1 MLETLISSKTRI
13 KLLLKFFLNSK
24 ATSYL
29 RGLEAEF
36 GDSSNAIRVEL
47 NRFEKAGMLTSY
59 LEGNKKY
66 FRANTLHPLY
76 NETHGLLLKYI
87 GFDQIVDTVIE
98 RLGDVSEVYVTGAF
112 AQGLDHDVI
121 ELVFIGN
128 IRKDY
133 LSSLIQKVEQHI
145 SRKIKYFVFGENEME
160 ADMLHRHE
168 LHSLLLWRKD

>member
-66 FRANTLHPLY
+66 FRANIQHPLY
-76 NETHGLLLKYI
+76 QETHNILLKYI
-87 GFDQIVDTVIE
+87 GFDQIIDTVIE

-112 AQGLDHDVI
+112 AQGLDHEFI

-128 IRKDY
+128 VNHDY
-133 LSSLIQKVEQHI
+133 LLELVTKAEKLI
-145 SRKIKYFVFGENEME
+145 
-160 ADMLHRHE
+160 HRNIQYNIFQQGSMGLERLQE
-168 LHSLLLWRKD
+168 LEDKSLLLWKRD